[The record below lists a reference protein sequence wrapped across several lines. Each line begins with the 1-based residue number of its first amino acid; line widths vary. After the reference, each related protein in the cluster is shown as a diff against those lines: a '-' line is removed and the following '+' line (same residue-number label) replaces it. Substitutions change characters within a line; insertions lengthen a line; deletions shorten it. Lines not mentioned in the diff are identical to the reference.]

1 MSLSSSLN
9 LARDIIPIAIGINP
23 TDAYA
28 LQKPNLYENS
38 PAAINNAITYAN
50 EMTERFLGIK
60 NLNVSDQMRIH
71 AKEHAT
77 GHQIRFP
84 GIRNSMHK
92 DIIEYPRNNAPLV
105 ER

>member
-1 MSLSSSLN
+1 M
-9 LARDIIPIAIGINP
+9 P
-23 TDAYA
+23 TNRFRNTVE
-28 LQKPNLYENS
+28 KVMNNS
-38 PAAINNAITYAN
+38 ESYSNEDLRYLFL

>member
-1 MSLSSSLN
+1 
-9 LARDIIPIAIGINP
+9 
-23 TDAYA
+23 
-28 LQKPNLYENS
+28 
-38 PAAINNAITYAN
+38 
-50 EMTERFLGIK
+50 MTERFLGIK